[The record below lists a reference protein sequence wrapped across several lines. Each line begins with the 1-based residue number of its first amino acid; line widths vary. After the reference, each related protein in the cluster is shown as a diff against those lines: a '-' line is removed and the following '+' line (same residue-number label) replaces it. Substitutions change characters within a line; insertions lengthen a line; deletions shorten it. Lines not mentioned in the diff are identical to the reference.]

1 MISEE
6 YLNNKVNENETLF
19 QFIRSSEREFGMEEK
34 YLTEMTDKE
43 FSDYLDFLDEL
54 WCK

>member
-6 YLNNKVNENETLF
+6 YLNNKVNENETLL
-19 QFIRSSEREFGMEEK
+19 QFVRSSEREFSMDEK
-34 YLTEMTDKE
+34 CLTKMTDNE